1 MSFRG
6 FELECDVKSLL
17 KTCFGGHLHN
27 ISSMA
32 SFSLLEKVNTFFF
45 FAFYLCMDIYNHHFC
60 KSFVTLSYISS
71 LIAGTLLTVCVI
83 DGLYVPSS
91 FFQ

>member
-1 MSFRG
+1 
-6 FELECDVKSLL
+6 
-17 KTCFGGHLHN
+17 
-27 ISSMA
+27 MA
-32 SFSLLEKVNTFFF
+32 SFSLLEKVNTFFC
-45 FAFYLCMDIYNHHFC
+45 FAFYLCMDIYNHHFY

-91 FFQ
+91 FFQWLLLWNNSINTLVECKASNPIYGFVEN